1 MPYQVDSF
9 YYIVFYNLFEMEGS
23 QNLSDSQFRSSRRD
37 SIGPAKSHTFKGLL
51 GCLGGLFIHLVISSL
66 YQWGTINIYVT
77 SYYKI
82 THDP

>member
-1 MPYQVDSF
+1 MS
-9 YYIVFYNLFEMEGS
+9 IEAS
-23 QNLSDSQFRSSRRD
+23 RNLSDSEFRSSRRENN
-37 SIGPAKSHTFKGLL
+37 IQKSYHTPKGII

-82 THDP
+82 THDSSITL